1 MKWFLGNIIFWL
13 FYRPLLIVLKTLL
26 FFIPK
31 VQERVSFEKK
41 NILEPGAKSFNS
53 YNLKADLCFEF
64 SSEGEYQQ
72 VASLI
77 DDALESGKKIE
88 LIFFSPSVEKTIIDL
103 YHKFPRQIRYLR
115 YPLLD
120 PKLNSWISSSTLIM
134 VRYDLFP
141 ELLLW
146 SLKKGRKLKFVWVTF
161 KKERVKKKLV
171 PFIKLLF
178 LSRSDFTI
186 FASEQDYELGKSM
199 GINGTIYDF
208 RMEQIKRRLLARD
221 EKFFKMFPLYSELKL
236 QIAKFPREKRL
247 IFGNAWPEDLFL
259 LKNLPSDVFLLIV
272 PHKLTPEILEKF
284 RTGLVSLGHEPQLV
298 SDTTVTT
305 PLSSLILLNKKG
317 VLCELYSDFG
327 KAYVGGGFGES
338 VHSLLEPLVA
348 GCEHLSCGPVNHR
361 STEFDLAGV
370 YGQLKEIKTNQE
382 FLLWLQEDISG
393 FKVHDRLKTQIDS
406 YPIFQKEI
414 LSC

>member
-1 MKWFLGNIIFWL
+1 MKWLLGNIIFWTIYWPVLL
-13 FYRPLLIVLKTLL
+13 FLKTLL
-26 FFIPK
+26 YFLPK
-31 VQERVSFEKK
+31 VQERLAFERK
-41 NILEPGAKSFNS
+41 NVLEPGAQSFKK

-77 DDALESGKKIE
+77 DDALDSGKKIE
-88 LIFFSPSVEKTIIDL
+88 LIFFSPSVEKTIVEL
-103 YHKFPRQIRYLR
+103 YHRYPRQVRYLR
-115 YPLLD
+115 YPLLN
-120 PKLNSWISSSTLIM
+120 PQLNRWISSSTLIM

-146 SLKKGRKLKFVWVTF
+146 CLKEGRKLKFVWVTF
-161 KKERVKKKLV
+161 KKERVQKRLV
-171 PFIKLLF
+171 SFFKRIF
-178 LSRSDFTI
+178 LSCSDYTV

-199 GINGTIYDF
+199 GIEGTIYDF
-208 RMEQIKRRLLARD
+208 RMEQIKRRLSARN
-221 EKFFKMFPLYSELKL
+221 EKFLKMFPIYKELKSNIESFSR
-236 QIAKFPREKRL
+236 QKRL
-247 IFGNAWPEDLFL
+247 ILGNAWPDDLFL
-259 LKNLPSDVFLLIV
+259 LKNIPSDIFLVIV
-272 PHKLTPEILEKF
+272 PHKLSPDVIQNF
-284 RTGLVSLGHEPQLV
+284 RSGLIALGREPFLI
-298 SDTTVTT
+298 SDDT
-305 PLSSLILLNKKG
+305 SSVNASSTFLLNKKG
-317 VLCELYSDFG
+317 ILCELYADFG

-361 STEFDLAGV
+361 STEFDLAEV
-370 YGQLKEIKTNQE
+370 YGHLKEIKTNQE
-382 FLLWLQEDISG
+382 FLNWLQEDISG